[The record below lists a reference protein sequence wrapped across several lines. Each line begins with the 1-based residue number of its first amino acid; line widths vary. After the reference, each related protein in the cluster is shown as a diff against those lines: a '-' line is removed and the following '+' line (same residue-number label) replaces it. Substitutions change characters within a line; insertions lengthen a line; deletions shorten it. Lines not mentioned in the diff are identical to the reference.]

1 MKIASL
7 VAPLAFAFAIAAASP
22 ASAAD
27 IVSDC
32 NADLDAFTPA
42 ALSCAGYY
50 EGNILNN
57 SSNADL
63 DIALDVFGIDST
75 GFNSYI
81 KIDNFGDDPLLE
93 FGQALVGVNIVGIHF
108 GDAGTG
114 SGNRTGFFLFDFG
127 TTPTSSITT
136 TLSGV
141 SGGLIVPGAV
151 PEPGTW
157 AMMLLGF
164 GAVGFA
170 MRRSRRKTAPLAQ
183 AV

>member
-1 MKIASL
+1 MKIVSL
-7 VAPLAFAFAIAAASP
+7 VAPLAFAVSIAVAAP

-27 IVSDC
+27 IVADC
-32 NADLDAFTPA
+32 NADLGAFTPA

-50 EGNILNN
+50 DGNILND

-63 DIALDVFGIDST
+63 DIALDAFGIDST
-75 GFNSYI
+75 GFNSYV
-81 KIDNFGDDPLLE
+81 KINDFGDDPLLE
-93 FGQALVGVNIVGIHF
+93 FGQALTGVNIIGIHF

-114 SGNRTGFFLFDFG
+114 LGDRTGFFLFDFG
-127 TTPTSSITT
+127 ATPTSSITT
-136 TLSGV
+136 TLTGV

-164 GAVGFA
+164 GAMGMA
-170 MRRSRRKTAPLAQ
+170 LRRSRRKANLLPQ
-183 AV
+183 AA